1 MCVSP
6 RSGVLSLGSGAL
18 VLSVLSLVMDG
29 DQAGDQG
36 PGPVTV
42 LVTIT
47 VRKLGLSIIT
57 DH

>member
-1 MCVSP
+1 MSPPAPGCCHLAAGGGIMCII
-6 RSGVLSLGSGAL
+6 
-18 VLSVLSLVMDG
+18 LVMDG

-36 PGPVTV
+36 PGLVTV
-42 LVTIT
+42 LVTIA

>member
-18 VLSVLSLVMDG
+18 VLSVLSLVMDD

-42 LVTIT
+42 LVTIA